1 MSSLTYR
8 LRDLI
13 LGGAQRGILDVAAPG
28 VGTWEFRFF
37 PNNSYDYVMKSN
49 LLIVGT

>member
-1 MSSLTYR
+1 M
-8 LRDLI
+8 
-13 LGGAQRGILDVAAPG
+13 AAPG

-49 LLIVGT
+49 LLIVGMCAHAHAPHTLRVRLTH